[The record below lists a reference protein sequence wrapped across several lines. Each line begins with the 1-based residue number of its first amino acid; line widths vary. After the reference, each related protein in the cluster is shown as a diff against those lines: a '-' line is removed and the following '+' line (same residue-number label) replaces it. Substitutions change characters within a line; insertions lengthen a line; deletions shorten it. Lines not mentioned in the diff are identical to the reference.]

1 MDDKT
6 ITITYENQDQ
16 IIIKKLLYLDVV
28 ENGCSIERRF
38 YDQDKKIWYKITI
51 KREGKNKFSANDKVF
66 IKPNDDSDI
75 IGGIHNFDTD
85 EALIHNFGYKINYSK
100 CWNNKIKGI
109 IRRIGI
115 NNFFLIEDIENI
127 GKMYIFNNTYDEMN
141 KME

>member
-1 MDDKT
+1 MNDKT
-6 ITITYENQDQ
+6 IAITYENQDQ

-28 ENGCSIERRF
+28 ENDCSIERRF

-51 KREGKNKFSANDKVF
+51 KREGKNKFNVNDKVV
-66 IKPNDDSDI
+66 IIAKDDEVI
-75 IGGIHNFDTD
+75 AGIHNFESN